1 MTPELQGRID
11 KLLKSARNARDAK
24 NPAQREAAIGFME
37 KRAAELQRERDELEA
52 RLAARWDALDA
63 NPKHQNAA
71 GREQRT
77 IDLLHDYEA
86 LCDAL
91 NAALSTWL
99 DHEEEAA

>member
-37 KRAAELQRERDELEA
+37 KRAAELQGERDELDA

-63 NPKHQNAA
+63 NPEQHNAA
-71 GREQRT
+71 AREQRT

-86 LCDAL
+86 ISDAL
-91 NAALSTWL
+91 DAALTTWL
-99 DHEEEAA
+99 NHDEAAA